1 MGTSERETS
10 DNDPLPGNKPR
21 VIVICGP
28 TATGKTAA
36 GIALARALG
45 GEIIS
50 ADSMQVYRRMDIGTA
65 KPTAA
70 ERAAVA
76 HHLIDV
82 VDPDEPFDAA
92 RYAAQAR
99 AEVLALHRRGAVPVI
114 VGGTGLYIKALLHG
128 LFRSDAGDPAVRRRL
143 AAEAETGGIRE
154 LHARLAACDPES
166 ARRLHPNDT
175 ARILR
180 ALEVFEVTGRSI
192 SGFHR
197 EHRFAEAPFDALQ
210 IGLHLD
216 RDVLYER
223 IDCRVDAMLAAGLED
238 EVRGLLCR
246 GVRTAAQIH
255 AVHRVQPHGR
265 LARRPDRPG
274 RGGAHAQARHPPLRQ
289 APDDLVSRGFADR
302 VEPAGPDFRN
312 HPAGPRVPAAD
323 TPGFIRDT
331 FCGSTPLRHPR

>member
-1 MGTSERETS
+1 MGTSERASS
-10 DNDPLPGNKPR
+10 DEDSTPGNKPR

-143 AAEAETGGIRE
+143 SAEAETGGIRE
-154 LHARLAACDPES
+154 LHARLVACDPES

-180 ALEVFEVTGRSI
+180 ALEVFEVTGWPI

-238 EVRGLLCR
+238 EVRGLLAAGYGPQLKSMQSIGYSHTAAWLAGR
-246 GVRTAAQIH
+246 ISRDEAVRTLKRDTRRFAKRQMTWFRADSQVVWSRPDRISEIT
-255 AVHRVQPHGR
+255 R
-265 LARRPDRPG
+265 LARG
-274 RGGAHAQARHPPLRQ
+274 HLLRT
-289 APDDLVSRGFADR
+289 PSDSSGL
-302 VEPAGPDFRN
+302 
-312 HPAGPRVPAAD
+312 PAA
-323 TPGFIRDT
+323 G
-331 FCGSTPLRHPR
+331 

>member
-1 MGTSERETS
+1 MGTREHASS
-10 DNDPLPGNKPR
+10 DRDPPENKPR
-21 VIVICGP
+21 LIVICGP
-28 TATGKTAA
+28 TAAGKTAA
-36 GIALARALG
+36 GIALARVLG
-45 GEIIS
+45 AEIIS

-70 ERAAVA
+70 EQAAVV
-76 HHLIDV
+76 HHLIDI

-92 RYAAQAR
+92 RYAALAR
-99 AEVLALHRRGAVPVI
+99 EKVRVLQRRGAVPLI

-143 AAEAETGGIRE
+143 AAEAETQGIRE

-180 ALEVFEVTGRSI
+180 ALEVFEVTGRPI
-192 SGFHR
+192 SSFHR

-216 RDVLYER
+216 RDVLYGR

-238 EVRGLLCR
+238 EVQNLLSAGYSPQLKSMQSIGYSHAAAWLAGRIGRDEGL
-246 GVRTAAQIH
+246 RTLKRDTRRFAKRQMTWFRADPQI
-255 AVHRVQPHGR
+255 VWIRPDRTSEIDR
-265 LARRPDRPG
+265 LARRYLRRP
-274 RGGAHAQARHPPLRQ
+274 
-289 APDDLVSRGFADR
+289 
-302 VEPAGPDFRN
+302 
-312 HPAGPRVPAAD
+312 
-323 TPGFIRDT
+323 TPGPSEFFSR
-331 FCGSTPLRHPR
+331 CQKC

>member
-1 MGTSERETS
+1 MGTSERASS
-10 DNDPLPGNKPR
+10 DKEPPENKPR

-28 TATGKTAA
+28 TATGKTEA
-36 GIALARALG
+36 GITLARALG

-70 ERAAVA
+70 EQAAVA
-76 HHLIDV
+76 HHLIDI

-92 RYAAQAR
+92 RYAALAR
-99 AEVLALHRRGAVPVI
+99 AKVLELHRRGAVPLI

-143 AAEAETGGIRE
+143 AAEAETLGIRE
-154 LHARLAACDPES
+154 LHARLTACDPES

-180 ALEVFEVTGRSI
+180 ALEVFEVTGRPI

-223 IDCRVDAMLAAGLED
+223 IESRVDAMLAAGLED
-238 EVRGLLCR
+238 EVRGLLSAGYGPQLKSMQAIGYSHAAAWLAGR
-246 GVRTAAQIH
+246 IGRDEAVRTLKRDTRRFAKRQMTWFRADPQI
-255 AVHRVQPHGR
+255 VWSRPDRISEIGR
-265 LARRPDRPG
+265 LARGYLLRPTLDPSESPV
-274 RGGAHAQARHPPLRQ
+274 A
-289 APDDLVSRGFADR
+289 S
-302 VEPAGPDFRN
+302 
-312 HPAGPRVPAAD
+312 
-323 TPGFIRDT
+323 
-331 FCGSTPLRHPR
+331 

>member
-10 DNDPLPGNKPR
+10 GNDPLPGSKPR

-36 GIALARALG
+36 GIALALALG

-70 ERAAVA
+70 ERAAA
-76 HHLIDV
+76 THHLIDV

-92 RYAAQAR
+92 RYAALAR
-99 AEVLALHRRGAVPVI
+99 AKVLELHRRGVVPLI
-114 VGGTGLYIKALLHG
+114 VGGTGLYIKALLRG

-143 AAEAETGGIRE
+143 AAEAEARGIRE

-180 ALEVFEVTGRSI
+180 ALEVFEVTWWPI
-192 SGFHR
+192 SEFQR
-197 EHRFAEAPFDALQ
+197 QHRFA
-210 IGLHLD
+210 
-216 RDVLYER
+216 
-223 IDCRVDAMLAAGLED
+223 
-238 EVRGLLCR
+238 
-246 GVRTAAQIH
+246 
-255 AVHRVQPHGR
+255 
-265 LARRPDRPG
+265 
-274 RGGAHAQARHPPLRQ
+274 
-289 APDDLVSRGFADR
+289 
-302 VEPAGPDFRN
+302 
-312 HPAGPRVPAAD
+312 
-323 TPGFIRDT
+323 
-331 FCGSTPLRHPR
+331 